1 MIFQKEK
8 GEYRERIIMFCA
20 FACIALTGLFPQK
33 ILSLIM
39 LVCMCFLG
47 LNKKLF
53 LLYPIMIFYYAQ
65 LGLFFGISVYRIYTI
80 LFIILT
86 ITQFRKKLVLSKR
99 FLAPFV
105 IFLLYELFVMSQFS
119 FKTAIFSM
127 LDILCVVFLINF
139 YFKSENNIKMFFLV
153 YVKVA
158 LIAFFTGIIIKNN
171 SITDWNYSGVIVEIK
186 RFQATFDDPNY
197 MGFFYTIAIFAIITL
212 NLFNSK
218 FRKIGIVI
226 LSCMILTTLSMTAIL
241 GNILLW
247 GIYLLVT
254 KKITFKTV
262 SCIVV
267 IFILAGS
274 LYNYG
279 LMHRDTPVIGDLS
292 YRIESKINA
301 LNIHDYAS
309 VTTNRSELSK
319 VHFEYFLD
327 QGIFKQLFGGNL
339 TNVYVIDLGTI
350 KGAAHNDYIDSLLNI
365 GIIGSII
372 MFGNILLRVAKS
384 MKKYKIDKSSKYI
397 FVFMSKCTLLYY
409 LATIT
414 IFLDFRFMFAIFL

>member
-8 GEYRERIIMFCA
+8 EEYRERIIMFCV

-47 LNKKLF
+47 LDKKLF

-86 ITQFRKKLVLSKR
+86 ITQFRKKLILSKR
-99 FLAPFV
+99 FLAPLV

-119 FKTAIFSM
+119 YKTAIFSM

-139 YFKSENNIKMFFLV
+139 YFKSEDNIKMFFLV

-158 LIAFFTGIIIKNN
+158 LIAFFTGIIVKNN
-171 SITDWNYSGVIVEIK
+171 SITDWDYSGVIVEIK

-197 MGFFYTIAIFAIITL
+197 MGFFYTIAIFAIVTL
-212 NLFNSK
+212 KLFNSK
-218 FRKIGIVI
+218 FRKICVVI
-226 LSCMILTTLSMTAIL
+226 LSCMILTTLSITAIL
-241 GNILLW
+241 GNIFMW
-247 GIYLLVT
+247 CIYLLVM

-262 SCIVV
+262 FCIFTV
-267 IFILAGS
+267 IITAFF

-279 LMHRDTPVIGDLS
+279 LVHKDMPIIGALS
-292 YRIESKINA
+292 YRIHSKVNA
-301 LNIHDYAS
+301 LAMHDYAS
-309 VTTNRSELSK
+309 FTTNRSELGLL
-319 VHFEYFLD
+319 HLEYFLN

-339 TNVYVIDLGTI
+339 TNTYVIDLGSI
-350 KGAAHNDYIDSLLNI
+350 KGAAHNEYIDSLLNI
-365 GIIGSII
+365 GIIGSAV
-372 MFGNILLRVAKS
+372 MFGNILLRVS
-384 MKKYKIDKSSKYI
+384 ETIKKYKVDRSSKNI

-409 LATIT
+409 LTTLT
-414 IFLDFRFMFAIFL
+414 IFLDFRFMFALFI